1 MGRSIYCLPNPV
13 GYSAT
18 NFPDSLDPALV
29 RPGRFDRNVVV
40 PLPDVRGRVAILK
53 HHMADVQ
60 FDVDVDPSI
69 IARGTPGMSGAD
81 LRNLVNTAAI
91 KASKEGSK
99 HVTLHDFEWAKDRI
113 LMGAERKS
121 HFVTPEGKKMTAYHE
136 AGHALIALKTPG
148 SMPLHKVTVMPRGR
162 ALGITFQLPEA
173 DKDSYSRKEMTASI
187 DVALGGRAAEEL
199 IYGKDDTTTGCSSDL
214 ERATQVA
221 GSMVKVSRVR
231 KLNFRQ
237 SLTRNL
243 RLSITAL
250 AKRSALWPIQMRI
263 SNT

>member
-1 MGRSIYCLPNPV
+1 
-13 GYSAT
+13 
-18 NFPDSLDPALV
+18 
-29 RPGRFDRNVVV
+29 
-40 PLPDVRGRVAILK
+40 
-53 HHMADVQ
+53 MADVQ

-99 HVTLHDFEWAKDRI
+99 HVTLNDFEWAKDRI

-136 AGHALIALKTPG
+136 AGHALTALKTPG
-148 SMPLHKVTVMPRGR
+148 AMPLHKVTIMPRGR

-173 DKDSYSRKEMTASI
+173 DKDSYSRKELNASI

-199 IYGKDDTTTGCSSDL
+199 IYGPEDTTTGCSSDL
-214 ERATQVA
+214 QRATQVA
-221 GSMVKVSRVR
+221 GNMVKVSTPFKAWNNFEADMQPTSLQHYGFSEKIGLVAHSDEDMQYLSGARKDEIESETRRFIDDGWKRTVSLLRHNMDDLHTVR
-231 KLNFRQ
+231 
-237 SLTRNL
+237 RN
-243 RLSITAL
+243 
-250 AKRSALWPIQMRI
+250 
-263 SNT
+263 